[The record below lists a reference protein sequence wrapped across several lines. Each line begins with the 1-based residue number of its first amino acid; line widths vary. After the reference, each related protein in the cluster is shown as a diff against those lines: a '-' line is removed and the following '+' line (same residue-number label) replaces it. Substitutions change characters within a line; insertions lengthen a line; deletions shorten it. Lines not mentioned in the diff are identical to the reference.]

1 MPAKYDGRLSSY
13 LDVRLKN
20 GSGSGHHGTAKFGLT
35 SGAFNIAGPLAKNT
49 TYMLGVRRSWYDL
62 LSIPFLAFI
71 NKHQDKKTKFH
82 YYFMDLNAKVSHRFS
97 DKASGFVSVYFGD
110 DRLEVGEES
119 SQELYDY
126 YSNMNNFNYVFHWGN
141 LVAQT
146 GLNYRINQAMT
157 AEFTAAYTRFFS
169 DLRYY
174 KLYRSKT
181 STIKEFENRLN
192 SENNINDWIFRG
204 DFDWQPDDNNKV
216 RFGANYVRHSFLPA
230 RYEKITIEED
240 AKRVWRD
247 SIFAYHADEV
257 NAYIEDDWRINNK
270 WRVNAG
276 FHVSLFNID
285 HKVKY
290 GLSPR
295 LSVSYRPVDNVAVK
309 AAFSRTTQYVH
320 QLTESYISLPTDQWV
335 PVTGDIKPQT
345 AEKIAV
351 GGYWQFPGNSYA
363 FSVEAYYKW
372 MHNIVDYDDE
382 YYLKPPSEIWNARL
396 IQGRGSAKGI
406 DFKIEKLSGKF
417 TGHIAYSLAWADR
430 TFPDK
435 NGGLTFPARF
445 DQRHSINVLVNWN
458 ISKKVSLNASW
469 TGHSGNRYTLSAQM
483 WHQPDF
489 GKFEAF
495 GNIYAPLRSPVNN
508 YQLPFYHRLDLSCT
522 VRNRR
527 GYWTFGLYNAYNHI
541 NVIAICR
548 GDKEVPE
555 KDEGGYMIKHVPSF
569 QKVKFL
575 PIIPSISYMGILKK
589 SFILFLPLLLS
600 ACYENFTPDIDV
612 KPVLCINSLITAG
625 EPITVNV
632 SHTWVYT
639 DTYATDYDKVNDAQV
654 DIYANGVL
662 VGEGYL
668 PIEGDHI
675 KIIARSAIY
684 GEAEAEVV
692 VPAEVPID
700 NVDWHA
706 EIFERQDSTDSYF
719 DAFYDAFG
727 YRIKI
732 YAKLT
737 IPDPPG
743 IHNFYQFTYVGFPLD
758 KIKYP
763 YYLPLNDSTVNSND
777 SPVCFYP
784 GYLNYKV
791 EPIFIEHIGQ
801 VDLSGGVECN
811 GYTFF
816 TDSQFSGDS
825 YTLNIQFFDFLFDLD
840 MDKLSEITDDMLSCG
855 LILNLNS
862 ISLSYYNLC
871 NYRWN
876 DNYGQIPSLG
886 DIGLADP
893 RYGYSNVSTGAGVV
907 AAQATSSYAI
917 DLKDFL
923 TEEILDSAKS
933 HNKSMLQIVK

>member
-1 MPAKYDGRLSSY
+1 MKRCLSLIAICLFFAVALCAQKVSVKAINQPAAVVFRSLVEQTGKNFVYSSDLLKDVRVTVSADRKPLKAVLNEMFHDSDIEFKIKGNNVVLKRRKKQAKKKAKKTAPPSQAAGVIAKVPETRMLDELLVVSRLESPAVETAEIGAKKVTANEIRNTPALFGEADVIKSLHTQPGVVEGAEGMAGMYVHGGNSDENLYMLDNVPMYQVNHFAGLFSAFNPDIIRYIDFYKSSMPAKYDGRLSSY

-20 GSGSGHHGTAKFGLT
+20 GSVSGHHGTAKFGLT
-35 SGAFNIAGPLAKNT
+35 SGAFNIAGPISKNT
-49 TYMLGVRRSWYDL
+49 TYMFGLRRSWFDL
-62 LSIPFLAFI
+62 LTIPVMAFI
-71 NKHQDKKTKFH
+71 NKHQDKENKFH
-82 YYFMDLNAKVSHRFS
+82 YYFMDINAKVSHRFS

-110 DRLEVGEES
+110 DRIKLGEES
-119 SQELYDY
+119 SEEIYDF
-126 YSNMNNFNYVFHWGN
+126 YSYINDFDYVFHWGN
-141 LVAQT
+141 FVAQT
-146 GLNYRINQAMT
+146 GLNYRISQALT

-174 KLYRSKT
+174 YLHKAKA
-181 STIKEFENRLN
+181 STIKEFENRSN

-230 RYEKITIEED
+230 RFERITIEDD

-247 SIFAYHADEV
+247 SIFAYHANEV

-295 LSVSYRPVDNVAVK
+295 LSVSYRPIDNVAVK

-351 GGYWQFPGNSYA
+351 GGYWQTPDNTYA
-363 FSVEAYYKW
+363 VSVEGYYKW

-396 IQGRGSAKGI
+396 TQGRGSAKGI

-435 NGGLTFPARF
+435 NRGLTFPARF

-458 ISKKVSLNASW
+458 ISRKVSLNASW
-469 TGHSGNRYTLSAQM
+469 TGHSGNRYTFSTQM
-483 WHQPDF
+483 WHLPDF

-495 GNIYAPLRSPVNN
+495 GNVSASLSSPINN

-527 GYWTFGLYNAYNHI
+527 GYWIFGLYNAYNHV
-541 NVIAICR
+541 NVIAIRR

-575 PIIPSISYMGILKK
+575 PIIPSISY
-589 SFILFLPLLLS
+589 
-600 ACYENFTPDIDV
+600 
-612 KPVLCINSLITAG
+612 
-625 EPITVNV
+625 
-632 SHTWVYT
+632 TW
-639 DTYATDYDKVNDAQV
+639 
-654 DIYANGVL
+654 
-662 VGEGYL
+662 E
-668 PIEGDHI
+668 
-675 KIIARSAIY
+675 
-684 GEAEAEVV
+684 
-692 VPAEVPID
+692 
-700 NVDWHA
+700 
-706 EIFERQDSTDSYF
+706 F
-719 DAFYDAFG
+719 
-727 YRIKI
+727 
-732 YAKLT
+732 
-737 IPDPPG
+737 
-743 IHNFYQFTYVGFPLD
+743 
-758 KIKYP
+758 
-763 YYLPLNDSTVNSND
+763 
-777 SPVCFYP
+777 
-784 GYLNYKV
+784 
-791 EPIFIEHIGQ
+791 
-801 VDLSGGVECN
+801 
-811 GYTFF
+811 
-816 TDSQFSGDS
+816 
-825 YTLNIQFFDFLFDLD
+825 
-840 MDKLSEITDDMLSCG
+840 
-855 LILNLNS
+855 
-862 ISLSYYNLC
+862 
-871 NYRWN
+871 
-876 DNYGQIPSLG
+876 
-886 DIGLADP
+886 
-893 RYGYSNVSTGAGVV
+893 
-907 AAQATSSYAI
+907 
-917 DLKDFL
+917 
-923 TEEILDSAKS
+923 
-933 HNKSMLQIVK
+933 

>member
-1 MPAKYDGRLSSY
+1 MKRCLSLIIVCLCFAVALCAQKVSVKAINQPAAVVFRSLVEQTGKNFVYSSDLLKDVRVTVSADRKPLKAVLNDMFHDSDIEFKIKGNNVVLKRRKKQTKKKAKKTAPPSQAAGVTAKVPETRMLDELLVVSRLESPAVETAEIGAKKVTANEIRNTPALFGEADVIKSLHTQPGVVEGAEGMAGMYVHGGNSDENLYMLDNVPMYQVNHFAGLFSAFNPDIIRYIDFYKSSMPAKYDGRLSSY

-35 SGAFNIAGPLAKNT
+35 SGAFNIAGPISKNT
-49 TYMLGVRRSWYDL
+49 TYMFGLRRSWFDL
-62 LSIPFLAFI
+62 LTIPVMAFI
-71 NKHQDKKTKFH
+71 NKHQNKENKFH
-82 YYFMDLNAKVSHRFS
+82 YYFMDINAKVSHRFS

-110 DRLEVGEES
+110 DRINLGEES
-119 SQELYDY
+119 SEERYDF
-126 YSNMNNFNYVFHWGN
+126 YSYMNDFDYVFHWGN

-146 GLNYRINQAMT
+146 GLNYRINQALT

-174 KLYRSKT
+174 YLHKAKA
-181 STIKEFENRLN
+181 STIKEFENRSN

-230 RYEKITIEED
+230 RFERITIEDD

-247 SIFAYHADEV
+247 SIFAYHANEV

-295 LSVSYRPVDNVAVK
+295 FSVSYRPIDNVAVK

-351 GGYWQFPGNSYA
+351 GGYWQSPDNSYA
-363 FSVEAYYKW
+363 ISVEGYYKW

-396 IQGRGSAKGI
+396 TQGRGSAKGI

-435 NGGLTFPARF
+435 NRGLTFPARF

-458 ISKKVSLNASW
+458 ISRKVSLNASW
-469 TGHSGNRYTLSAQM
+469 TGHSGNRYTFSTQM
-483 WHQPDF
+483 WHLPDF

-495 GNIYAPLRSPVNN
+495 GNVSASLSSPINN

-527 GYWTFGLYNAYNHI
+527 GYWTFGLYNAYNHV
-541 NVIAICR
+541 NVIAIRR
-548 GDKEVPE
+548 GEKEVPE
-555 KDEGGYMIKHVPSF
+555 KVESGYMIKHVPSF

-575 PIIPSISYMGILKK
+575 PIIPSISY
-589 SFILFLPLLLS
+589 
-600 ACYENFTPDIDV
+600 
-612 KPVLCINSLITAG
+612 
-625 EPITVNV
+625 
-632 SHTWVYT
+632 TW
-639 DTYATDYDKVNDAQV
+639 
-654 DIYANGVL
+654 
-662 VGEGYL
+662 E
-668 PIEGDHI
+668 
-675 KIIARSAIY
+675 
-684 GEAEAEVV
+684 
-692 VPAEVPID
+692 
-700 NVDWHA
+700 
-706 EIFERQDSTDSYF
+706 F
-719 DAFYDAFG
+719 
-727 YRIKI
+727 
-732 YAKLT
+732 
-737 IPDPPG
+737 
-743 IHNFYQFTYVGFPLD
+743 
-758 KIKYP
+758 
-763 YYLPLNDSTVNSND
+763 
-777 SPVCFYP
+777 
-784 GYLNYKV
+784 
-791 EPIFIEHIGQ
+791 
-801 VDLSGGVECN
+801 
-811 GYTFF
+811 
-816 TDSQFSGDS
+816 
-825 YTLNIQFFDFLFDLD
+825 
-840 MDKLSEITDDMLSCG
+840 
-855 LILNLNS
+855 
-862 ISLSYYNLC
+862 
-871 NYRWN
+871 
-876 DNYGQIPSLG
+876 
-886 DIGLADP
+886 
-893 RYGYSNVSTGAGVV
+893 
-907 AAQATSSYAI
+907 
-917 DLKDFL
+917 
-923 TEEILDSAKS
+923 
-933 HNKSMLQIVK
+933 